1 MNPSELTL
9 SYKVEPLKGNE
20 KQFELGGL
28 QTYSATYLRAKQN
41 HGVFQVISDETFLCE
56 ISCLPVFVAKKRMP
70 FNMDTTGM
78 RDI

>member
-28 QTYSATYLRAKQN
+28 QTYLSAKQN
-41 HGVFQVISDETFLCE
+41 HGVFQVISDEIFLCE
-56 ISCLPVFVAKKRMP
+56 IRCLPVFVAKKRMP

-78 RDI
+78 REI

>member
-1 MNPSELTL
+1 MLGTRAESER
-9 SYKVEPLKGNE
+9 SIISCIISC
-20 KQFELGGL
+20 GL
-28 QTYSATYLRAKQN
+28 QTYSATYLSAKQN
-41 HGVFQVISDETFLCE
+41 QGVFQVISDKTFLCE